1 MRALPIIAIVAASI
15 FATTVLP
22 SGYADAQTT
31 RRDKA
36 ERAERDKRQREE
48 AKEKAKRRE
57 ERGPAPLARQRAQGA
72 CP

>member
-48 AKEKAKRRE
+48 AKEKA
-57 ERGPAPLARQRAQGA
+57 
-72 CP
+72 